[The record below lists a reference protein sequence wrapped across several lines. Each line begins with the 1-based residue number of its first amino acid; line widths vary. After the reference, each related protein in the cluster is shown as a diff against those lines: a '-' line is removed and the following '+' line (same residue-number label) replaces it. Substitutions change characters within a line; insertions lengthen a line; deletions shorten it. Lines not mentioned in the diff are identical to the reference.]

1 MKDTAK
7 PISRKTGRLIA
18 KNLII
23 LLVLI
28 VVCVLFIW
36 AWFTKSQKA
45 DADGINIKSYADGV
59 QVSWDGEN
67 WYNDL
72 TALTDAEIQT
82 GLVGP
87 AMNISGE
94 EGEPEALTLI
104 TGNGLKFYEPLL
116 NRKTGAVLEN
126 ADGSWNGYDIAPSDS
141 TGKYVDI
148 DLYFRSEMPKDVYL
162 AGDSLVSPKDISQR
176 ISDYGSFSKDY
187 IAAASRIAFLN
198 ADKTDCSFIWAPN
211 SNIELADSDATYEK
225 FDIYQSNNYPVP
237 TNASCVL
244 VNPDTGIAI
253 TSANDSYKKAV
264 IFTDNTNEKIS
275 PVSITASER
284 FMTELVEDESSSGT
298 EDSSEVEQP
307 EEQIINLWNGTVGLG
322 DWSGYVQLDSSTMS
336 AVQEGDFIR
345 LTVKDAQDD
354 AQVTIQNSSWGDIDI
369 FGFPS
374 VSSSQ
379 TTAEFEVTS
388 DVLSTVRNGII
399 AKGKWAT
406 LISVDIIR
414 NKNAGGASSDSLRGT
429 AVANSATLEIED
441 ATSKTSISTSPS
453 STLKGLASGGE
464 YYYIGSN
471 GYAYVPFYVEESGYY
486 SLNVITASNSSA
498 KDLRVIVNIDE
509 SKGGSFVN
517 EIISSPQTSNKSWKT
532 VSVTDSMLLQAN
544 TQYYVAAVT
553 DDETDDYISVD
564 AFEIEWQSSAPD
576 GPSETFTSST
586 YKFKNLRLNRYL
598 DISNGTVTY
607 NTTGSNFKLCHFD
620 GHAGPVLQSG
630 DYYLVIQNGN
640 ITVVEESEL
649 NLNEAITVYT
659 GGSYLLNTD
668 AFEDTQPYTYYDSD
682 EGSVMT
688 LGADSSP
695 KLFTST
701 TVDPETMLIGNT
713 KIITLEKENETDEYY
728 TAHIVMRIWAEG
740 TDREAKT
747 PLADGI
753 FEASLHFVTE

>member
-45 DADGINIKSYADGV
+45 DADGINIKSFADGV

-253 TSANDSYKKAV
+253 TSANNSYKKAV

-307 EEQIINLWNGTVGLG
+307 EEQIINLWNGSVGLG
-322 DWSGYVQLDSSTMS
+322 DWSGYVQLNSSTMS
-336 AVQEGDFIR
+336 AVQEGDYIR
-345 LTVKDAQDD
+345 LTVKDAQDG
-354 AQVTIQNSSWGDIDI
+354 AQVTIQNLSWQDI

-441 ATSKTSISTSPS
+441 ATSKTSTSTSPN

-486 SLNVITASNSSA
+486 SLNVITASKSSA

-517 EIISSPQTSNKSWKT
+517 EIITSPQTSNKSWKT

>member
-141 TGKYVDI
+141 AGKYVDI

-253 TSANDSYKKAV
+253 TSANNSYKKAV

-307 EEQIINLWNGTVGLG
+307 EEQIINLWNGSVGLG
-322 DWSGYVQLDSSTMS
+322 YWSGYVQLNSSTML

-345 LTVKDAQDD
+345 LTVKDAQDG
-354 AQVTIQNSSWGDIDI
+354 AQVTIQNSSWGNIDI

-414 NKNAGGASSDSLRGT
+414 NNNARGASSDSLRGT
-429 AVANSATLEIED
+429 AGSSETVIWEGSQSLSWSNEVDCT
-441 ATSKTSISTSPS
+441 ATSVPHAITGDQITIEYSTSSDYAQIQLIAKIGDNWTWTVIPS
-453 STLKGLASGGE
+453 SSGDDWFDLPSSKSSYSFELNSEQASLFANARKLTFKGQNAT
-464 YYYIGSN
+464 
-471 GYAYVPFYVEESGYY
+471 
-486 SLNVITASNSSA
+486 IT
-498 KDLRVIVNIDE
+498 KIYHT
-509 SKGGSFVN
+509 K
-517 EIISSPQTSNKSWKT
+517 
-532 VSVTDSMLLQAN
+532 
-544 TQYYVAAVT
+544 AVGT
-553 DDETDDYISVD
+553 
-564 AFEIEWQSSAPD
+564 
-576 GPSETFTSST
+576 ETFTSST